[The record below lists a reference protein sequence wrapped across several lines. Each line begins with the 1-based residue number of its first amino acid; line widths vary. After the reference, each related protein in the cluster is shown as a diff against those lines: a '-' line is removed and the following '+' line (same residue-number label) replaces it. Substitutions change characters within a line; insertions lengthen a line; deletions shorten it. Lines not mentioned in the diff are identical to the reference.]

1 MGSSFFKTEYFML
14 AFCVRLNM
22 NMSLV
27 TIPVLSF
34 LCLLCLVGHSQA
46 QVNSEVAK
54 DVDMNSLKPL
64 LLTEIKRNIQ
74 SYFRRT
80 HNDLIYEVRNFQLTD
95 FVPPRTY
102 LTLRR
107 RFPPTYEWIGFN
119 AQVYGRFDWFY
130 DYRTWWVQQSNRGL
144 ASVAIT
150 RIGFS
155 VYITR
160 ERGFITA
167 GYCTSKRPSVAIR
180 SRDSGLNWLDF
191 YVIQLL
197 ENEIETLLTGPDG
210 VICSYVR
217 GFIERQGRAVSDMID
232 DNFGG
237 IDITGGG
244 IDITGGGID
253 ITGGGI
259 DITGGGKDITSGRDD
274 SDDEFDD

>member
-1 MGSSFFKTEYFML
+1 MGSSFFETEYFML
-14 AFCVRLNM
+14 AFCVRLTM
-22 NMSLV
+22 NMSAV

-34 LCLLCLVGHSQA
+34 LCLLSLVGHSQA

-64 LLTEIKRNIQ
+64 LMTEIKRNIQ

-80 HNDLIYEVRNFQLTD
+80 HNNLIYEVRNFQLTD

-130 DYRTWWVQQSNRGL
+130 DYRTWWVQQSNRGV

-150 RIGFS
+150 RIGFR
-155 VYITR
+155 VTITR
-160 ERGFITA
+160 ERGFIRA
-167 GYCTSKRPSVAIR
+167 GYCTSRRPSVSIR
-180 SRDSGLNWLDF
+180 SRDFGLNWLDF

-197 ENEIETLLTGPDG
+197 EEEIERLLSGSNG
-210 VICSYVR
+210 LICAYVR
-217 GFIERQGRAVSDMID
+217 SFIERQGNTVSGMLD
-232 DNFGG
+232 DKFGG

-253 ITGGGI
+253 ITSGG
-259 DITGGGKDITSGRDD
+259 DD

>member
-1 MGSSFFKTEYFML
+1 
-14 AFCVRLNM
+14 
-22 NMSLV
+22 MSAI
-27 TIPVLSF
+27 TIPLLSF
-34 LCLLCLVGHSQA
+34 LCLLCLAGHSLA
-46 QVNSEVAK
+46 GVNNMTAR
-54 DVDMNSLKPL
+54 DVDMNNLKPL
-64 LLTEIKRNIQ
+64 MLTEIRRGIQ
-74 SYFRRT
+74 SPIRGT
-80 HNDLIYEVRNFQLTD
+80 SADITYEVRNFQITD

-160 ERGFITA
+160 ERGFIRA
-167 GYCTSKRPSVAIR
+167 GYCTSRRPSVAIR

-197 ENEIETLLTGPDG
+197 EDEIERLLSGPDG
-210 VICSYVR
+210 VICTYVR
-217 GFIERQGRAVSDMID
+217 RFIERQGRTVSDMID

-244 IDITGGGID
+244 IDITGGGK
-253 ITGGGI
+253 
-259 DITGGGKDITSGRDD
+259 DITGGGKDITSRRDD
-274 SDDEFDD
+274 SGDELDD